1 MFKPF
6 LVFNRINWKCC
17 CIFKSFETI
26 WSITCI
32 LYTYMIISNAF
43 LWRTYYIIN
52 SAQID
57 WMLSVSVVTKDSH
70 ILIQLFKLFKL
81 QSKKKKERKLPLQS
95 WKQFNTMRKYN
106 CSVSHLAK
114 SIRWDGRKARIY
126 IQKGVA
132 NSYNNIVE

>member
-81 QSKKKKERKLPLQS
+81 QSKKKKKKGNYHYKVGSNSTLCANIIVPFRIWLN
-95 WKQFNTMRKYN
+95 QFDEMGGKPA
-106 CSVSHLAK
+106 SIFKKVSQTHIIIL
-114 SIRWDGRKARIY
+114 
-126 IQKGVA
+126 
-132 NSYNNIVE
+132 